1 MIFIQHMPV
10 TMIQLR
16 PIFPDEK
23 SQEILEL
30 MVKYREAYMYEN
42 MEQLRFELIVRIN
55 TIDAAHDL
63 LKSKAKFATF
73 AGSYCN
79 DEYWK
84 LNRKGAFI
92 LKKGILPSDAIKD
105 IFENGDKY
113 AFECAT
119 AIVIIFYKAV
129 LDSIGKNAFN
139 YLFSNIVLYDWHYD
153 EDLGITTK
161 SGNDFLPGDCLY
173 FKNPEFDPETP
184 QWRGENTIFL
194 GKDMYYGHG
203 IGIRTAQGIIEALNK
218 YRKKDATETAYL
230 KQQVTRLDYRYL
242 SQYYQAYAQPPN
254 LGRGY
259 ARIGFSIW
267 LFP

>member
-79 DEYWK
+79 DEYWT

-161 SGNDFLPGDCLY
+161 SGNDFLPLGIAYILKTLNLTLKRHNGVEKTPFFSEKICIMVTAL
-173 FKNPEFDPETP
+173 EFELLK
-184 QWRGENTIFL
+184 ELSKHLIN
-194 GKDMYYGHG
+194 
-203 IGIRTAQGIIEALNK
+203 IE
-218 YRKKDATETAYL
+218 KKT
-230 KQQVTRLDYRYL
+230 QQKRHT
-242 SQYYQAYAQPPN
+242 
-254 LGRGY
+254 
-259 ARIGFSIW
+259 
-267 LFP
+267 